1 MCVCVCVHGK
11 RNELHLLQLVN
22 WKRLASNGRPK
33 LGLMAALAQ
42 GVVLLTYATTK
53 LFVLLLFALGA
64 ATVYTTSIY
73 RDLLY
78 TGV

>member
-1 MCVCVCVHGK
+1 
-11 RNELHLLQLVN
+11 
-22 WKRLASNGRPK
+22 
-33 LGLMAALAQ
+33 MAALAQ